1 MSKEGRKINTHTKA
15 EREAVIRRA
24 AIADTSGKK
33 GKIASHPS
41 ESRKFSGSVVSVGS
55 PTGRVLLNSS
65 EFDKIM
71 DAIRK
76 VSKGQKTRTI
86 KISVETAKRVISAA
100 K

>member
-15 EREAVIRRA
+15 EREAIIRRA
-24 AIADTSGKK
+24 AIAETSGRKER
-33 GKIASHPS
+33 IASHPS

-55 PTGRVLLNSS
+55 RTGKVLLNSS

-71 DAIRK
+71 AAIRK
-76 VSKGQKTRTI
+76 VSKGQKPRTV
-86 KISVETAKRVISAA
+86 KISVETARRVISAA